1 MINNKEQDV
10 FLNYINDYIV
20 FLEEMISVQKRQLDA
35 VVGTSVRDSDK
46 IKEVDKTVVELQS
59 YTKRMEVMEQKRIEL
74 HQQVGYGD
82 MTFEQIVNSLDGI
95 KKQNY
100 QKTFDNFKMCVDNAV
115 FYSRKINEKVQSD
128 LAVFNRII
136 NQPSSYNSN
145 KQQVEVNRFAGALQI
160 KT

>member
-1 MINNKEQDV
+1 MIKKEEDI

-20 FLEEMISVQKRQLDA
+20 FLEEMIAVQKRQLDA
-35 VVGTSVRDSDK
+35 VVGTSVKDTEK

-59 YTKRMEVMEQKRIEL
+59 YTKRMDVMEQKRMEV
-74 HQQVGYGD
+74 HNQVGYGD
-82 MTFEQIVNSLDGI
+82 MKFDDIINSLDGV

-100 QKTFDNFKMCVDNAV
+100 QKTFDKFKSCIDSIG
-115 FYSRKINEKVQSD
+115 FYSQKIHEKVQSD
-128 LAVFNRII
+128 LATYNRII

-145 KQQVEVNRFAGALQI
+145 KQQLEVNRFAGSLQI